1 MIEITSNIIQKYSK
15 YSTPQL
21 RIKAGNAFR
30 KFIRER
36 DKGEKCI
43 SCDSYNTSDASHF
56 YSAGKYPALEFDPD
70 NCHLACRKCNY
81 FLSGNLLEYRKRL
94 IERIGQE
101 KVARLDYLAAQYKR
115 IGYKHDRLKLIEV
128 ILKYKSCTTT

>member
-1 MIEITSNIIQKYSK
+1 MEITATVLQKYSK

-30 KFIRER
+30 KFVRER

-43 SCDSYNTSDASHF
+43 SCDSYNTSDASHYF
-56 YSAGKYPALEFDPD
+56 SAGKFPALEFDPD

-81 FLSGNLLEYRKRL
+81 FLSGNLLQYRENLIKKIG
-94 IERIGQE
+94 IERLE
-101 KVARLDYLAAQYKR
+101 KLEQQAAYYKR
-115 IGYKHDRLKLIEV
+115 VVYKHDRIRLIEI
-128 ILKYKSCTTT
+128 ILKYK